1 MTQYQQL
8 ELYSEPTEQMLL
20 REVAHLREQQDKVR
34 KSQYARIGQLTK
46 MYEELKQ
53 EHEYL
58 KAAMC
63 RANYASLRE

>member
-8 ELYSEPTEQMLL
+8 ELYAEPTEQMLM
-20 REVAHLREQQDKVR
+20 REVAYLREQQDKVR

-46 MYEELKQ
+46 MYEELRQ

-58 KAAMC
+58 K
-63 RANYASLRE
+63 RALCKI